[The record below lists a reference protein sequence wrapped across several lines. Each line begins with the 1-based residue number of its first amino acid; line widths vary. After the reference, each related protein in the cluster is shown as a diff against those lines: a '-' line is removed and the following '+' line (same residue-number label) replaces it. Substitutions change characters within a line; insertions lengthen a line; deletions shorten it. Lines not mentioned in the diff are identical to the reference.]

1 MSRFHTNPRRAIL
14 RLIRVD
20 RPIRRMSTSTNIS
33 RPRQKN
39 AAAPPTAPA
48 GERTRS
54 SLELL
59 YDISRELAAQ
69 LDLRRLL
76 QHILQLTLES
86 VGAMSGSILVLDEGG
101 AVQEG
106 ALAFGGKVHDHT
118 AEQLT
123 DTYERG
129 LAGWVVEH
137 RQAVLVRNTGDDP
150 RWLRRTVPGGDGDSR
165 SAICVPL
172 QARERVV
179 GVLTVVHP
187 KVDHFEEDD
196 LALLQAIADQAGI
209 AVENARLFQAEQD
222 RRRFAAT
229 LQEIARAI
237 SATLEPALVFPAV
250 LEQLERVIRYDSA
263 SILLVEGAALELV
276 AARGFADN
284 VGVLGR
290 QLPLDEKLLVGRV
303 LATRQP
309 LVVRDVQAEAG
320 WVRSETLPEA
330 GQIHGWIGAPL
341 IVRDRAVGLLNVDS
355 RTIGAYRPQ
364 DADDVMAFAD
374 QAAAAVANAQ
384 LFAETQAAR
393 RRYATLFEDSVDPV
407 LITTPAGEV
416 TDANVAAQEY
426 LGASLDELRGRDIRS
441 LHSAKGEAPA
451 AGALQA
457 GETLAYEAVAVHR
470 DGRTLAFEVHAKR
483 IDTAPH
489 PTLQWIFRDV
499 SERAALDELR
509 QDLTSMIFHDLR
521 SPLSNIISSL
531 EMLQVSLADSDE
543 TTRSVLSIAQR
554 SSRRLSRLIES
565 LLDLG
570 QLETGQAVLH
580 KAQASMSALIAD
592 ATEEI
597 HPVAEARGHTIQF
610 SLPKSELLMVEMDV
624 EMIRRVMINLLENA
638 IKYTHS
644 PGRITVFG
652 RREAGAVV
660 VGVRDSGPGI
670 APQDQKTVFEKFA
683 RLVQDGPKGL
693 GLGLAFCRLAV
704 EAHGG
709 SIWVES
715 ELGQGSTFAFSLPM
729 SPG

>member
-1 MSRFHTNPRRAIL
+1 
-14 RLIRVD
+14 
-20 RPIRRMSTSTNIS
+20 MSTSAKAT
-33 RPRQKN
+33 RPRQKDPEASGPPV
-39 AAAPPTAPA
+39 AAR
-48 GERTRS
+48 ERARS

-69 LDLRRLL
+69 LDLRGLL

-86 VGAMSGSILVLDEGG
+86 VGATSGSILVLDERG
-101 AVQEG
+101 AVLEG

-137 RQAVLVRNTGDDP
+137 RQAALVRNTGDDP
-150 RWLRRTVPGGDGDSR
+150 RWLRRIVPGGDGDSR

-172 QARERVV
+172 LAREHVV

-187 KVDHFEEDD
+187 KAGHFGEEN

-209 AVENARLFQAEQD
+209 AVENARLFRAEQD

-250 LEQLERVIRYDSA
+250 LEQLERVVRYDSA
-263 SILLVEGAALELV
+263 SILLIEGEDLQLV

-284 VGVLGR
+284 VGVLGMR
-290 QLPLDEKLLVGRV
+290 LPLDDKLLVGRV

-309 LVVRDVQAEAG
+309 VVSPDVQAETG
-320 WVRSETLPEA
+320 WLLPDNLPEA

-341 IVRDRAVGLLNVDS
+341 IVRDHAVGLLNVDS
-355 RTIGAYRPQ
+355 RVVGAYRQQ
-364 DADDVMAFAD
+364 DAEEVMAFAD

-393 RRYATLFEDSVDPV
+393 RRYATLFEDSIDPV
-407 LITTPAGEV
+407 LITTPEGEV
-416 TDANVAAQEY
+416 TEANVAAQEY
-426 LGASLDELRGRDIRS
+426 LGASLPELRGRDIRT
-441 LHSAKGEAPA
+441 LHAPKAEAPSA
-451 AGALQA
+451 DSLQA
-457 GETLAYEAVAVHR
+457 GETLAYEATAAHR
-470 DGRTLAFEVHAKR
+470 DGRQLAFEVHAKR

-499 SERAALDELR
+499 SERAALDDLR
-509 QDLTSMIFHDLR
+509 RDLTSMIFHDLR
-521 SPLSNIISSL
+521 SPLGNIISSL
-531 EMLQVSLADSDE
+531 GMLQESLSDSDE
-543 TTRSVLSIAQR
+543 TTRAVLSIAQR
-554 SSRRLSRLIES
+554 SSRRLSRLVES

-580 KAQASMSALIAD
+580 KTQASMSALIAE
-592 ATEEI
+592 AVEEI
-597 HPVAEARGHTIQF
+597 HPLAEARGHMIQF
-610 SLPKSELLMVEMDV
+610 SLPKGEPLVVEMDV

-638 IKYTHS
+638 IKYTRS
-644 PGRITVFG
+644 PGRIAVFG
-652 RREAGAVV
+652 RREADAVV

-670 APQDQKTVFEKFA
+670 APQDHKAIFEKFA
-683 RLVQDGPKGL
+683 RLGQEGQPKGL
-693 GLGLAFCRLAV
+693 GLGLAFSRMAV
-704 EAHGG
+704 EAHAGA
-709 SIWVES
+709 IWVES
-715 ELGQGSTFAFSLPM
+715 DLGQGSTFSFSLPR
-729 SPG
+729 PAAA